1 MSKPTDAL
9 PSVGTA
15 QHLSL
20 PSVGTAQHLSLPSVG
35 TVEHTRE
42 SYVKQMEREKYI
54 ADLKDQYISGK
65 YSFATD
71 PVRLCELWYYPKY
84 MVSLNP
90 AIRAVLNVPKYK
102 ALDREVERTVLI
114 NHHTKVTVL
123 KELKI
128 LVVQYNLEFHEK
140 LINSILAYGRKPI
153 GGKSRKIKQ
162 KRKTKTKRKV

>member
-1 MSKPTDAL
+1 MSKPIESL
-9 PSVGTA
+9 PAVGTA

-42 SYVKQMEREKYI
+42 SYLKQMEREKYI
-54 ADLKDQYISGK
+54 SDLKDQYISGR

-90 AIRAVLNVPKYK
+90 TIRAVLNVPKYK

-114 NHHTKVTVL
+114 NHHTKVAVL
-123 KELKI
+123 KGLRI
-128 LVVQYNLEFHEK
+128 LVVKYNLEFHEK
-140 LINSILAYGRKPI
+140 LINYILAYGRKPI

-162 KRKTKTKRKV
+162 KRKTKIKRKV